1 MRLWAAFAV
10 ALLQLP
16 MLSTQRLASG
26 ARPCPVFAL
35 PPLGATSGQ
44 LRHQIAV
51 FSGVFKACRGRARGP
66 ALQGAAPRWDAGDAG
81 EKDTAALLARMQR
94 LEERLAAG
102 EERARARISELEE
115 RLTVVEKRARV
126 CIRVAQ
132 YNVLASYLGN
142 NREPWFLYGALECG
156 RTKLLPILH
165 SVAVSA
171 SVLQRSAGGISRQ
184 DMTVQLP
191 LHAAVHALEHAD
203 KPSFTRRMH
212 LGK

>member
-1 MRLWAAFAV
+1 MRLWAALAV

-16 MLSTQRLASG
+16 VLSTERLALG
-26 ARPCPVFAL
+26 ARPCPAFAL

-142 NREPWFLYGALECG
+142 NREPWFLYGAW
-156 RTKLLPILH
+156 T
-165 SVAVSA
+165 
-171 SVLQRSAGGISRQ
+171 
-184 DMTVQLP
+184 
-191 LHAAVHALEHAD
+191 
-203 KPSFTRRMH
+203 
-212 LGK
+212 

>member
-35 PPLGATSGQ
+35 PHLGATSGQ
-44 LRHQIAV
+44 LRHQIADG
-51 FSGVFKACRGRARGP
+51 FSGVFKACIARARGP

-81 EKDTAALLARMQR
+81 EKEAALLARMQR

-115 RLTVVEKRARV
+115 RLTVVEKLARV

-132 YNVLASYLGN
+132 YNVH
-142 NREPWFLYGALECG
+142 W
-156 RTKLLPILH
+156 
-165 SVAVSA
+165 
-171 SVLQRSAGGISRQ
+171 
-184 DMTVQLP
+184 
-191 LHAAVHALEHAD
+191 
-203 KPSFTRRMH
+203 
-212 LGK
+212 